1 MIERAYLCI
10 DLKSFYASVECVER
24 GLDPMKANLV
34 VADSERTDK
43 TICLAVSVNMKKL
56 GIKNRC
62 RLFEIPKNIDYVI
75 ATPRMQKYIDY
86 SCAVYDLY
94 LDYFSKDDIYV
105 YSIDEC
111 FIDIT
116 PYLNI
121 YKKNPREMAEFL
133 LNEINRKIGIRASCG
148 VGTNLY
154 LTKIALDI
162 TAKKAKDF
170 IGELNQESFKET
182 LWNHQPLTD
191 FWRIGAG
198 TQRTLNEMGIY
209 TMGQIAWANEEKLYE
224 VFGIDAELLID
235 HAWGIEPVTITDIK
249 EYKPK
254 SNSFSQGQVLARD
267 YSCKQAEVIV
277 KEMMDLLSLQL
288 VDNKLYTSNISLMIG
303 YSNRY
308 NLSASTGSLTLDMD
322 TNSDTILIE
331 NVVKLYNRLVNKSA
345 MIRRISISC
354 NKLTANPVNFFQTNL
369 FEEISQK
376 DIEKDNA
383 AQKAIIEIKKR
394 FGKDAI
400 LKGMNFEEGAT
411 TRERNHQIGGHKSGK

>member
-1 MIERAYLCI
+1 MIKKAYLCI

-56 GIKNRC
+56 GVRNRC
-62 RLFEIPKNIDYVI
+62 RLFEIPKSIDYII

-116 PYLNI
+116 SYLNI
-121 YKKNPREMAEFL
+121 YRKTPKEMARFL
-133 LNEINRKIGIRASCG
+133 LEEINRRIGIRASCG

-162 TAKKAKDF
+162 TAKKAGDF
-170 IGELNQESFKET
+170 IGELDEESFKET

-191 FWRIGAG
+191 FWRIGSA

-209 TMGQIAWANEEKLYE
+209 TMGQIAWANQDRLYE
-224 VFGIDAELLID
+224 TFGIDAELLID
-235 HAWGIEPVTITDIK
+235 HAWGIEPVTLADIR

-267 YSCKQAEVIV
+267 YSYQQAEVIV
-277 KEMMDLLSLQL
+277 KEMMDLLALQL
-288 VDNKLYTSNISLMIG
+288 VEKQLYTSNISLMIG

-308 NLSASTGSLTLDMD
+308 NLPYSSGSITLDMD
-322 TNSDTILIE
+322 TNSDTVLIE
-331 NVVKLYNRLVNKSA
+331 NVVKLYRRLVRKAA
-345 MIRRISISC
+345 MIRRVSISC
-354 NKLTANPVNFFQTNL
+354 NKLTSTPVDYVQVNL
-369 FEEISQK
+369 FDEVDTK
-376 DIEKDNA
+376 NLEKDNA

-394 FGKDAI
+394 FGKDAV

>member
-1 MIERAYLCI
+1 MEDKAYLCI

-24 GLDPMKANLV
+24 GLDPMTANLV

-43 TICLAVSVNMKKL
+43 TICLAVSVNMKKS
-56 GIKNRC
+56 GVKNRC

-75 ATPRMQKYIDY
+75 APPRMQKYIDY

-94 LDYFSKDDIYV
+94 LDYFSKDDVYV

-121 YKKNPREMAEFL
+121 YKKTPREMAEFL
-133 LNEINRKIGIRASCG
+133 LKEISRKIGIRASCG
-148 VGTNLY
+148 IGTNLY

-162 TAKKAKDF
+162 TAKKADDF
-170 IGELNQESFKET
+170 IGELNQETFKET

-191 FWRIGAG
+191 FWRIGPG
-198 TQRTLNEMGIY
+198 TQRTLNNIGIY
-209 TMGQIAWANEEKLYE
+209 TMGQIAWASEEKLYE

-235 HAWGIEPVTITDIK
+235 HAWGIEPVTIADIK
-249 EYKPK
+249 EYQPK
-254 SNSFSQGQVLARD
+254 SNSISQGQVLAKD
-267 YSCKQAEVIV
+267 YSYKQAEIIV

-288 VDNKLYTSNISLMIG
+288 VDKQLYTSNISLMIG

-308 NLSASTGSLTLDMD
+308 NLKGSTGSLTLDFD
-322 TNSDTILIE
+322 TNSDTVLIE
-331 NVVKLYNRLVNKSA
+331 NVVKLYSRLVNKSA
-345 MIRRISISC
+345 MVRRVTVSC
-354 NKLTANPVNFFQTNL
+354 NKLTADPVSFVQSNL

>member
-1 MIERAYLCI
+1 MSKKAYLCI

-34 VADSERTDK
+34 VADSERTEK

-75 ATPRMQKYIDY
+75 APPRMQKYIDY

-94 LDYFSKDDIYV
+94 LDYFSKDDVYV

-121 YKKNPREMAEFL
+121 YKKTPREMAEFL
-133 LNEINRKIGIRASCG
+133 LKEISRKIGIRASCG
-148 VGTNLY
+148 IGTNLY

-162 TAKKAKDF
+162 TAKKADDF
-170 IGELNQESFKET
+170 IGELNQETFKET

-191 FWRIGAG
+191 FWRIGPG
-198 TQRTLNEMGIY
+198 TQRTLNNIGIY
-209 TMGQIAWANEEKLYE
+209 TMGQIAWASEEKLYE

-235 HAWGIEPVTITDIK
+235 HAWGIEPVTIADIK
-249 EYKPK
+249 EYQPK
-254 SNSFSQGQVLARD
+254 SNSISQGQVLAKD
-267 YSCKQAEVIV
+267 YSYKQAEIIV

-288 VDNKLYTSNISLMIG
+288 VDKQLYTSNISLMIG

-308 NLSASTGSLTLDMD
+308 NLKGSTGSLTLDFD
-322 TNSDTILIE
+322 TNSDTVLIE
-331 NVVKLYNRLVNKSA
+331 NVVKLYSRLVNKSA
-345 MIRRISISC
+345 MVRRVTVSC
-354 NKLTANPVNFFQTNL
+354 NKLTADPVSFVQSNL

>member
-1 MIERAYLCI
+1 MLEKAYLCI

-56 GIKNRC
+56 GVKNRC

-75 ATPRMQKYIDY
+75 ATPRMKKYIDY

-94 LDYFSKDDIYV
+94 LDYFSKDDVYV

-121 YKKNPREMAEFL
+121 YKKTPREMAQFL
-133 LNEINRKIGIRASCG
+133 LKEIDRKIGIRASCG

-162 TAKKAKDF
+162 TAKKSSDF
-170 IGELNQESFKET
+170 IGELNEETFKET

-191 FWRIGAG
+191 FWRIGSG
-198 TQRTLNEMGIY
+198 TQKTLNEMGIY
-209 TMGQIAWANEEKLYE
+209 TMGQIAWANQEKLYE
-224 VFGIDAELLID
+224 IFGIDAELLID

-254 SNSFSQGQVLARD
+254 SNSFSQGQVLAKD
-267 YSCKQAEVIV
+267 YGYKKAEIIV
-277 KEMMDLLSLQL
+277 KEMMDLLALQL
-288 VDNKLYTSNISLMIG
+288 VEKQLYTSNISLMIG

-308 NLSASTGSLTLDMD
+308 NLKSSTGSVTLDID
-322 TNSDTILIE
+322 TNSESILID
-331 NVVKLYNRLVNKSA
+331 NVVKLYNRIVNKSA
-345 MIRRISISC
+345 MIRRVNISC
-354 NKLTANPVNFFQTNL
+354 NNLTDTPVSFFQANL

-376 DIEKDNA
+376 DIQKDNA

-394 FGKDAI
+394 YGKDAI

>member
-1 MIERAYLCI
+1 
-10 DLKSFYASVECVER
+10 
-24 GLDPMKANLV
+24 MK
-34 VADSERTDK
+34 
-43 TICLAVSVNMKKL
+43 
-56 GIKNRC
+56 
-62 RLFEIPKNIDYVI
+62 
-75 ATPRMQKYIDY
+75 KYIDY

-94 LDYFSKDDIYV
+94 LDYFSKDDVYV

-121 YKKNPREMAEFL
+121 YKKTPREMAQFL
-133 LNEINRKIGIRASCG
+133 LKEIDRKIGIRASCG

-162 TAKKAKDF
+162 TAKKSSDF
-170 IGELNQESFKET
+170 IGELNEETFKET

-191 FWRIGAG
+191 FWRIGSG
-198 TQRTLNEMGIY
+198 TQKTLNEMGIY
-209 TMGQIAWANEEKLYE
+209 TMGQIAWANQEKLYE
-224 VFGIDAELLID
+224 TFGIDAELLID

-254 SNSFSQGQVLARD
+254 SNSFSQGQVLAKD
-267 YSCKQAEVIV
+267 YGYKKAEIIV
-277 KEMMDLLSLQL
+277 KEMMDLLALQL
-288 VDNKLYTSNISLMIG
+288 VEKQLYTSNISLMIG

-308 NLSASTGSLTLDMD
+308 NLKSSTGSVTLDID
-322 TNSDTILIE
+322 TNSESILID
-331 NVVKLYNRLVNKSA
+331 NVVKLYNRIVNKSA
-345 MIRRISISC
+345 MIRRVNISC
-354 NKLTANPVNFFQTNL
+354 NNLTDTPVNFVQANL

-376 DIEKDNA
+376 DIQKDNA

-394 FGKDAI
+394 YGKDAI

>member
-1 MIERAYLCI
+1 MEKKAYLCI

-34 VADSERTDK
+34 VADSERTEK

-56 GIKNRC
+56 GVKNRC

-116 PYLNI
+116 SYLKI
-121 YKKNPREMAEFL
+121 YQKTPREMGQFL
-133 LNEINRKIGIRASCG
+133 LKEIKRKIGIMASCG

-162 TAKKAKDF
+162 TAKKSGDF
-170 IGELNQESFKET
+170 VGELNQESFKET

-191 FWRIGAG
+191 FWRIGPA
-198 TQRTLNEMGIY
+198 TQKTLNEMGIY
-209 TMGQIAWANEEKLYE
+209 TMGQIAWASEEKLYE
-224 VFGIDAELLID
+224 TFGIDAELLID

-254 SNSFSQGQVLARD
+254 SNSFSQGQVLAKD
-267 YSCKQAEVIV
+267 YSYKQAEIIV

-288 VDNKLYTSNISLMIG
+288 VEKKLYTSNISLMIG
-303 YSNRY
+303 YSNKY
-308 NLSASTGSLTLDMD
+308 NLPYSSGSLTLDMD
-322 TNSDTILIE
+322 TNSDTVLIE
-331 NVVKLYNRLVNKSA
+331 NIVKLYRRLVKKYA
-345 MIRRISISC
+345 MVRRVSVSC
-354 NKLTANPVNFFQTNL
+354 NKLTDNPIDYVQTNL
-369 FEEISQK
+369 FTQFSDK
-376 DIEKDNA
+376 DLKKDNA
-383 AQKAIIEIKKR
+383 AQKAIIEIKKK

>member
-1 MIERAYLCI
+1 MLEKAYLCI

-56 GIKNRC
+56 GVKNRC

-75 ATPRMQKYIDY
+75 ATPRMKKYIDY

-94 LDYFSKDDIYV
+94 LDYFSKDDVYV

-121 YKKNPREMAEFL
+121 YKKTPREMAQFL
-133 LNEINRKIGIRASCG
+133 LKEIDRKIGIRASCG

-162 TAKKAKDF
+162 TAKKSSDF
-170 IGELNQESFKET
+170 IGELNEETFKET

-191 FWRIGAG
+191 FWRIGSG
-198 TQRTLNEMGIY
+198 TQKTLNEMGIY
-209 TMGQIAWANEEKLYE
+209 TMGQIAWANQEKLYE
-224 VFGIDAELLID
+224 TFGIDAELLID

-254 SNSFSQGQVLARD
+254 SNSFSQGQVLAKD
-267 YSCKQAEVIV
+267 YGYKKAEIIV
-277 KEMMDLLSLQL
+277 KEMMDLLALQL
-288 VDNKLYTSNISLMIG
+288 VEKQLYTSNISLMIG

-308 NLSASTGSLTLDMD
+308 NLKSSTGSVTLDID
-322 TNSDTILIE
+322 TNSESILID
-331 NVVKLYNRLVNKSA
+331 NVVKLYNRIVNKSA
-345 MIRRISISC
+345 MIRRVNISC
-354 NKLTANPVNFFQTNL
+354 NNLTDTPVNFVQANL

-376 DIEKDNA
+376 DIQKDNA

-394 FGKDAI
+394 YGKDAI

>member
-1 MIERAYLCI
+1 MAERAYLCI

-133 LNEINRKIGIRASCG
+133 LNEIDRKIGIRASCG

-191 FWRIGAG
+191 FWRIGPG
-198 TQRTLNEMGIY
+198 TQRTLNELGIY
-209 TMGQIAWANEEKLYE
+209 TMGQIAWASEEKLYE
-224 VFGIDAELLID
+224 AFGIDAELLID

-267 YSCKQAEVIV
+267 YSYKQAEIIV

-288 VDNKLYTSNISLMIG
+288 VDKKLYTCNISLMIG

-308 NLSASTGSLTLDMD
+308 NLPASTGSLTLDMD

-331 NVVKLYNRLVNKSA
+331 NAVKLYNRLVNKSA

-354 NKLTANPVNFFQTNL
+354 NKLTANPVNFLQTNL